1 MVLIWIVNGLRPPPG
16 LTRFAFRV
24 AYDGGAFEGWQI
36 QHHPRRTIRTVQGEL
51 EKVLR
56 SRFGPSREGRM
67 IQTLGA
73 SRTDTGV
80 HAQGQCMQADLPINE
95 CDADGAC
102 ELLMWQVNRM
112 LPDDI
117 RVRNLLPAPSV
128 SVEVDSAR
136 HEWHA
141 IASSVG
147 KKYVY
152 KFCAGPRPMEPIH
165 RFHRGDLGHRPLD
178 ADLFRAALREFEGR
192 HDFRAFANQSPNLIL
207 NKSTSREIFSTN
219 YVVLDDGY
227 VNVEVELDGALY
239 KMVRNVIGTAA
250 AVAAGTMDL
259 KAIPRLF
266 QVPDPQWLRNQA
278 KAAPACGLHLERV
291 HYKDFDI

>member
-1 MVLIWIVNGLRPPPG
+1 
-16 LTRFAFRV
+16 
-24 AYDGGAFEGWQI
+24 
-36 QHHPRRTIRTVQGEL
+36 TVQGEL

-80 HAQGQCMQADLPINE
+80 HAQGQRATAPLPV
-95 CDADGAC
+95 DVAGASARVRGD
-102 ELLMWQVNRM
+102 VNRM

-152 KFCAGPRPMEPIH
+152 EPRRRCRRQTREPIH

-192 HDFRAFANQSPNLIL
+192 HDFRAFANQVPRARPNLIL